1 MQVTIQRGNL
11 SPLQQKVI
19 IGLVL
24 LFLVSLY
31 FLRTIYIPIFI
42 AYFLAFL
49 LNPIVRWAEK
59 RGFGRVGPIFLML
72 LVVFAL
78 LISFA
83 VVMVPKVVVQLQ
95 ALFLRLPQLMDFF
108 SARLG
113 PFSIKYLGYDVFTQW
128 KMVVPNLIPEGT
140 AIPAVGVILENFLA
154 GTAKAISALL
164 TVLMIPILT
173 FYMLK
178 DYHVLNRQL
187 LQMVPRRYVA
197 DVQEV
202 MRRLSIV
209 LGGLIRGQFLI
220 CAVLAA
226 YYSAALSAV
235 GMDMALLLGIISGFL
250 NLIPFVGTLTSLGLS
265 LFIAVLGGGQLTQCI
280 AILGV
285 YLVANLVD
293 NTVLTPRIVGKQ
305 MGISPLTIIL
315 ALLAGGEL
323 LGFLGILLALPIMAM
338 VKVLGGYLT
347 ERYFDSSYYKEEP
360 PVPDKQALS
369 EGL

>member
-1 MQVTIQRGNL
+1 MQVNIQRGNF

-19 IGLVL
+19 LGLVL
-24 LFLVSLY
+24 LFFVSIY

-49 LNPIVRWAEK
+49 LNPVVRWAEK

-78 LISFA
+78 LIAFA
-83 VVMVPKVVVQLQ
+83 VVMVPRVVVQLQ
-95 ALFLRLPQLMDFF
+95 DLFLRLPQLMDFL
-108 SARLG
+108 SNRIG
-113 PFSIKYLGYDVFTQW
+113 PYSVRFLGYDVFTQW
-128 KMVVPNLIPEGT
+128 KEVLPTLVPQGT
-140 AIPAVGVILENFLA
+140 AIPAVGTLLESFLS

-178 DYHVLNRQL
+178 DYYVLNRQL
-187 LQMVPRRYVA
+187 LLMVPRRYVA

-220 CAVLAA
+220 CALLASYYSVALAA
-226 YYSAALSAV
+226 V
-235 GMDMALLLGIISGFL
+235 GLDMALLLGIISGIL
-250 NLIPFVGTLTSLGLS
+250 NLIPFVGTLTSLGLA
-265 LFIAVLGGGQLTQCI
+265 LFIAVLGGGQVTQCI

-323 LGFLGILLALPIMAM
+323 LGFLGILLALPVMAM

-360 PVPDKQALS
+360 PVADKQALS
-369 EGL
+369 DKL

>member
-1 MQVTIQRGNL
+1 MQTTGQKGILTPV
-11 SPLQQKVI
+11 QQKVL
-19 IGLVL
+19 IGVAV
-24 LFLVSLY
+24 LFLISIY

-49 LNPIVRWAEK
+49 LNPVVRKAEK

-72 LVVFAL
+72 LLVFAV
-78 LISFA
+78 IIGFA
-83 VVMVPKVVVQLQ
+83 VVMVPKVVVQLRD
-95 ALFLRLPQLMDFF
+95 LFLRLPHLMDLL
-108 SARLG
+108 SDRLG
-113 PFSIKYLGYDVFTQW
+113 PYSIRFFGYDVFTQW
-128 KMVVPNLIPEGT
+128 KEVLPNLIPEGMALP
-140 AIPAVGVILENFLA
+140 AIGLIGGFLA
-154 GTAKAISALL
+154 GTMQALSAAL
-164 TVLMIPILT
+164 TVLLIPILT

-178 DYHVLNRQL
+178 DYYVLNKKL
-187 LQMVPRRYVA
+187 LLMVPRRYVA
-197 DVQEV
+197 DVEEV

-209 LGGLIRGQFLI
+209 LGGLIRGQFLVCI
-220 CAVLAA
+220 ILAA
-226 YYSAALSAV
+226 YYSVALSAV
-235 GMDMALLLGIISGFL
+235 GMDMGLLLGIISGFM
-250 NLIPFVGTLTSLGLS
+250 NLIPFVGVLFSLGLS
-265 LFIAVLGGGQLTQCI
+265 LFIAVLAGGQLTQCI

-347 ERYFDSSYYKEEP
+347 ERYFESSYYREAPLEG
-360 PVPDKQALS
+360 KQNLS
-369 EGL
+369 DGL